1 MKTRKVFQWLNV
13 AAILLGGALVGQPVS
28 SAQQAQ
34 ATEEGSR
41 KVKSRVVPK
50 YPELAHKLH
59 LNGKVRLELV
69 VEPDGHVRTVNVLG
83 GHPVLADAATE
94 AVKDWKYMPA
104 SGTTTENVTLEFK
117 SADNN

>member
-1 MKTRKVFQWLNV
+1 MKTRKVFQWLSV
-13 AAILLGGALVGQPVS
+13 GAVLLGATLVGQSVW

-34 ATEEGSR
+34 TTEEGSR
-41 KVKSRVVPK
+41 KLKSKVVPR

-69 VEPDGHVRTVNVLG
+69 VEPDGRVKTVNVLG

-94 AVKDWKYMPA
+94 AVKDWKYVPA
-104 SGTTTENVTLEFK
+104 SGTTTETVVLEFK
-117 SADNN
+117 SADGN